1 MTNLPGKTV
10 NFRRFASKCLADKL
24 TGAFAGISERAGS
37 MIEIKYTG
45 EALWERIERAV
56 EKVKDRMRRVTET
69 LNAAEI
75 PYAVIGG
82 NAVQH
87 WVAQV
92 DESAVRNTQDVDIIL
107 NESDL
112 ERAIAVLKQVG
123 FSFRRSANGNLFL
136 DGPQAGARDAVHV
149 IFAGQK
155 VRPEYPEPVPTIEQ
169 FDLMGTARTLPIEKL
184 ITMKLTSFR
193 RKDQVHLLDMISL
206 GIIDHTW
213 LERFSPVLRD
223 RLLALL
229 NDPEG

>member
-1 MTNLPGKTV
+1 
-10 NFRRFASKCLADKL
+10 
-24 TGAFAGISERAGS
+24 

-112 ERAIAVLKQVG
+112 ERAIAVLEQVG
-123 FSFRRSANGNLFL
+123 FSFRRSANVNMFL